1 MNKKGFFNFLKGWTS
16 ISEEEKQ
23 QRDYALSKQIEESSE
38 KDFRRPQSYSNS
50 YSSQSGN
57 QGGNN
62 QHRQQSRFEVT
73 AEMET
78 FCVEKLEEILNLADF
93 TGKVRS
99 KKRDGNRLFLEIFDS
114 GDDAGRIIGK
124 SGVTLEAIEMLLR
137 HFVIRNFETPI
148 RITIDAGEYRNKR
161 VSNAKHKAMRAAE
174 SVANNGRRVALDPM
188 SPTERREVHMLFEND
203 ENVKTVSE
211 GEGEDRRVVL
221 VKRDELSDN

>member
-1 MNKKGFFNFLKGWTS
+1 MNKRGFFNFLKGWTS

-23 QRDYALSKQIEESSE
+23 QRDYALSKQNEESSDKE
-38 KDFRRPQSYSNS
+38 ARKSQNSYSNS
-50 YSSQSGN
+50 YQNHSGGRSSDQ
-57 QGGNN
+57 Q
-62 QHRQQSRFEVT
+62 RQQSRFEVT
-73 AEMET
+73 PEMEL
-78 FCVEKLEEILNLADF
+78 FCVEKLEQILNLADF

-148 RITIDAGEYRNKR
+148 RVTIDAGEYRNKR
-161 VSNAKHKAMRAAE
+161 VSQAKHKAMRAAE
-174 SVANNGRRVALDPM
+174 SVSHHGRRVVLDPM
-188 SPTERREVHMLFEND
+188 PATERREVHMMFEND

-211 GEGEDRRVVL
+211 GEGDSRRIVL
-221 VKRDELSDN
+221 VKRDEPSDI

>member
-1 MNKKGFFNFLKGWTS
+1 MNKRGFFNFLKGWTS

-23 QRDYALSKQIEESSE
+23 QRDYALSKQNEETSE
-38 KDFRRPQSYSNS
+38 KEVRKSQNTYASGRSQDH
-50 YSSQSGN
+50 SS
-57 QGGNN
+57 
-62 QHRQQSRFEVT
+62 RQQSRFEVT
-73 AEMET
+73 PEMEL
-78 FCVEKLEEILNLADF
+78 FCVDKLEQILTLADF

-161 VSNAKHKAMRAAE
+161 VSQAKHKAMRAAE
-174 SVANNGRRVALDPM
+174 VVSHNGRRVALDPM
-188 SPTERREVHMLFEND
+188 SPTERREVHMMFEND

-211 GEGEDRRVVL
+211 GEGDSRRIVL
-221 VKRDELSDN
+221 VKRDEPSDI